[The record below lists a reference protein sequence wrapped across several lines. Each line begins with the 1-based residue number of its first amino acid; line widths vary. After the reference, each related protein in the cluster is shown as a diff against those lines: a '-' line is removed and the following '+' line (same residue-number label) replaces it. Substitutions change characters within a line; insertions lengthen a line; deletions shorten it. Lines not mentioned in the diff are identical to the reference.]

1 MEVDP
6 EDLEDGAGDD
16 DGVEA
21 IEGGGEEG
29 GRTESIHTNVHLEDK
44 GTKEQEFG
52 VNCKIVNDIRDCRL
66 RLFIDWALAYFSVL

>member
-21 IEGGGEEG
+21 VEGGGEER
-29 GRTESIHTNVHLEDK
+29 GRTESVHTNVHLEDK
-44 GTKEQEFG
+44 GTKEQKFG
-52 VNCKIVNDIRDCRL
+52 VN
-66 RLFIDWALAYFSVL
+66 